1 MDALVASFVAA
12 FLCGWGDK
20 TQLLLAV
27 LVGRTG
33 RTGPVVVATVIA
45 VAAGHLF
52 AGYAGGAL
60 TGAISIQAASL
71 LLGIA
76 LIVSGLGGLIGRRPP
91 DPGSLRLPLFAAA
104 LIMALAAQIADRAP
118 FVTFALAARFDAP
131 LLAAA
136 GGIAGTL
143 AACLPALALGDRLRT
158 ATRAFRWTGA
168 ALFLIAGLAV
178 ALAALRL
185 V

>member
-1 MDALVASFVAA
+1 MDALVASFAA
-12 FLCGWGDK
+12 TFLCGWGDK
-20 TQLLLAV
+20 TQLLLLV
-27 LVGRTG
+27 LVGRAG
-33 RTGPVVVATVIA
+33 RTGPVVAALVIA

-60 TGAISIQAASL
+60 TGMISIQAASL

-76 LIVSGLGGLIGRRPP
+76 LIASGLGGLIRRRRP

-104 LIMALAAQIADRAP
+104 LIMALAAQIGDRAP

-143 AACLPALALGDRLRT
+143 AACLPALALGDRLRGV
-158 ATRAFRWTGA
+158 TRTFRWTGA
-168 ALFLIAGLAV
+168 ALFLIAGFAV

-185 V
+185 A

>member
-20 TQLLLAV
+20 TQLLLAI
-27 LVGRTG
+27 LFARTG
-33 RTGPVVVATVIA
+33 RAGPVIAATVVAVS
-45 VAAGHLF
+45 AGQLF
-52 AGYAGGAL
+52 AALAGAAL
-60 TGAISIQAASL
+60 TGVIPLQAASL

-76 LIVSGLGGLIGRRPP
+76 LVASGLGGLIARRAPN
-91 DPGSLRLPLFAAA
+91 PGSLRLPLFVAA
-104 LIMALAAQIADRAP
+104 LIMALAAQLGDRGS

-136 GGIAGTL
+136 GGIAGSL
-143 AACLPALALGDRLRT
+143 AACVPALALGDRLAT
-158 ATRAFRWTGA
+158 AARAFRWTTVP
-168 ALFLIAGLAV
+168 LFLVAGFAV